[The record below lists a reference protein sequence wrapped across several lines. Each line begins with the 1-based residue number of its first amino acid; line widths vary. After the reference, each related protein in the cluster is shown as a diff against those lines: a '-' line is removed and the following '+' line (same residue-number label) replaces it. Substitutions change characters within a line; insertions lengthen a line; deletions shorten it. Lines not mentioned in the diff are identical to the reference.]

1 MSEEED
7 DVDVYKVYFKI
18 IEEYWHVLELED
30 YETFDQFL
38 EDLKEE
44 WNKNKGEDA
53 AFRKDDFGYFVD
65 GKKLVPLLRIKDI
78 GEMNKANGRIR
89 KLTDVEILRMC
100 VEENDAEIRKQLTSV
115 LKSRFEDSD
124 LVAVSEDGSFAMDVD
139 KMIKGGIKVPSG
151 KLKIKVKDRDDLVR
165 DTIQDS
171 LPEIKDTSPRKP
183 WSVIGTVRVDDT
195 KLTYTEAEFKRTIT
209 FGSQMAR
216 RLGGLTLTPLESIF
230 KDSGNT
236 METLRDVLLG
246 DRRESHN
253 EDKGQPLFLHFIGHG
268 SKKNGPVFKK
278 QNGMYSIASVI
289 KTSEENLGEKF
300 LLCVVVNC
308 CHSYELAKQIAE
320 FVPYVVC
327 WEGNSDGEVG
337 DKVCWKFSNLFYE
350 ALFRQDERKGLDI
363 GAAYRCTIEI
373 LEEHDL
379 KNWKPRLLM
388 HKNSSKIQV
397 EGRSSNAVSIPTSP
411 SRRMNA
417 RKAAAPMDLVKK
429 DGGFVDG
436 LREKDLSE
444 VRRRLLSAEKEE
456 EEEKSS
462 KVDEEKHA
470 IVGVYGIN
478 GMGGL
483 GKSTLAQQIAQDS
496 EILKTFKK
504 GGVFWLTATKNTL
517 NELNNLIHD
526 LLRMHVPSVEKIE
539 TCSTIESAR
548 EMLKRVLTEEWKHST
563 PILIVVDD
571 LWQASVY
578 RDIVPDREW
587 MPRGSS
593 VLITYRDRRVAE
605 DIVNE
610 SYVLFEGERSLSL

>member
-1 MSEEED
+1 MTTKEEERVIQVSLKVNELNFILDLDDGTTLD
-7 DVDVYKVYFKI
+7 DVLDIF
-18 IEEYWHVLELED
+18 EE
-30 YETFDQFL
+30 
-38 EDLKEE
+38 K
-44 WNKNKGEDA
+44 WNENKGEDA
-53 AFRKDDFGYFVD
+53 ARWKDDFGYFVD
-65 GKKLVPLLRIKDI
+65 GEKPVPLLCIKDI
-78 GEMNKANGRIR
+78 GVMQKADGIIR
-89 KLTDVEILRMC
+89 KLTDVEILRMS
-100 VEENDAEIRKQLTSV
+100 VEENDAQTRKQLTSV
-115 LKSRFEDSD
+115 LESRFEDSD

-195 KLTYTEAEFKRTIT
+195 KLKYTEAEFKRTIT

-253 EDKGQPLFLHFIGHG
+253 EDKGKPLFLHFIGHG

-379 KNWKPRLLM
+379 KNWRPRLLM
-388 HKNSSKIQV
+388 HKNSSEIQV
-397 EGRSSNAVSIPTSP
+397 EGRSSSDVSP
-411 SRRMNA
+411 SHHMFERR
-417 RKAAAPMDLVKK
+417 AAAPMDLVKK

-444 VRRRLLSAEKEE
+444 VRRRLLSAEKE

-548 EMLKRVLTEEWKHST
+548 EMLKRVLTKEWKHPT

>member
-1 MSEEED
+1 M
-7 DVDVYKVYFKI
+7 
-18 IEEYWHVLELED
+18 
-30 YETFDQFL
+30 
-38 EDLKEE
+38 
-44 WNKNKGEDA
+44 
-53 AFRKDDFGYFVD
+53 
-65 GKKLVPLLRIKDI
+65 
-78 GEMNKANGRIR
+78 
-89 KLTDVEILRMC
+89 
-100 VEENDAEIRKQLTSV
+100 
-115 LKSRFEDSD
+115 
-124 LVAVSEDGSFAMDVD
+124 
-139 KMIKGGIKVPSG
+139 
-151 KLKIKVKDRDDLVR
+151 
-165 DTIQDS
+165 
-171 LPEIKDTSPRKP
+171 
-183 WSVIGTVRVDDT
+183 
-195 KLTYTEAEFKRTIT
+195 
-209 FGSQMAR
+209 
-216 RLGGLTLTPLESIF
+216 
-230 KDSGNT
+230 
-236 METLRDVLLG
+236 
-246 DRRESHN
+246 
-253 EDKGQPLFLHFIGHG
+253 FLHFIGHG
-268 SKKNGPVFKK
+268 KERKGPVFKK

-327 WEGNSDGEVG
+327 WEGNSDGVVG
-337 DKVCWKFSNLFYE
+337 DKMCWKFSNLFYE

-379 KNWKPRLLM
+379 KNWRPRLLM
-388 HKNSSKIQV
+388 HKNSSEIQV
-397 EGRSSNAVSIPTSP
+397 EGRSSSDVSP
-411 SRRMNA
+411 SHHMFERR
-417 RKAAAPMDLVKK
+417 AAAPMDLVKK

-444 VRRRLLSAEKEE
+444 VRRRLLSAEKE

-548 EMLKRVLTEEWKHST
+548 EMLKRVLTKEWKHPT